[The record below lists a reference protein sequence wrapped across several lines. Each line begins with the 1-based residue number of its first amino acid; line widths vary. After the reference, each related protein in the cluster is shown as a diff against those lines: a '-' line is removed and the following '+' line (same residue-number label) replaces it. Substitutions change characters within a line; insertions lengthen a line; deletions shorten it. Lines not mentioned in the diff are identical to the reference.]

1 MEKDVLIICILV
13 FLGLVLGS
21 FAGATVWRLR
31 AKQLRSDAKHG
42 EKVPASDK
50 KQVAQLKKTTLT
62 KDRSVCLHCG
72 HALQWYDLLPLVS
85 WLSLGGKCR
94 YCHKQI
100 GNLEPLIEIGLAVFF
115 VVSYVWWPLPLD
127 TLPDIARFSVWLL
140 AGFGMAILFAYDAKW
155 FLLPNSIVFPL
166 IALGAVNALLI
177 IFSSSQPVLLAVL
190 DVLLSCATL
199 SGLYYVIY
207 VLSKHQ
213 WVGFGDVKLGLALGL
228 LLGSWQLA
236 ILALFLANLI
246 GTIVLAPQLLS
257 GKVKRHSHV
266 PFGPLLIL
274 GWAISGVFGIAI
286 QQWYLGIML

>member
-1 MEKDVLIICILV
+1 MENDVIIIGALT
-13 FLGLVLGS
+13 FLGLVFGS

-31 AKQLRSDAKHG
+31 AKQLRFDAKHG
-42 EKVPASDK
+42 ETIPAREK
-50 KQVAQLKKTTLT
+50 KRVAHLKKTAVA

-72 HALQWYDLLPLVS
+72 HTLQWYDLLPLVS
-85 WLSLGGKCR
+85 WLSLRGKCR
-94 YCHKQI
+94 YCHKKI
-100 GNLEPLIEIGLAVFF
+100 GNLEPLIEISMAVFF

-127 TLPDIARFSVWLL
+127 TVLEIARLIIWLL

-155 FLLPNSIVFPL
+155 FLLPNSVVFPL
-166 IALGAVNALLI
+166 IGLGAVNALI
-177 IFSSSQPVLLAVL
+177 VIASSSQPLLATL

-207 VLSKHQ
+207 VLSRHQ
-213 WVGFGDVKLGLALGL
+213 WVGFGDVKLGLALAL

-257 GKVKRHSHV
+257 GKVKRHAHV

-274 GWAISGVFGIAI
+274 GWAISGIFGIAI